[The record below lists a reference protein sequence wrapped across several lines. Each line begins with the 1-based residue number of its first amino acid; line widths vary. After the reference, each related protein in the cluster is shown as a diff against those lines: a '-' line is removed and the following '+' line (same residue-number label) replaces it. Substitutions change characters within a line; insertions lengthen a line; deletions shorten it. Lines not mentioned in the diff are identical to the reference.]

1 MLQLYQD
8 FLWQTG
14 DRNLAMPKI
23 EPLLKSEAI
32 DDDDDGS
39 SKKIE
44 NEATSQLVAETE
56 VATEAVVEKKPEQE
70 AADNDENADNA
81 DNDEDLLFN
90 SFMITIKFKSKD
102 IKLPILVSTFVK
114 LMQQVNENSDRKF
127 DLKKTKYKK
136 VLTFIGINFNLSFK
150 NQLKNFFLFNNNKKQ
165 NNRWTLF

>member
-32 DDDDDGS
+32 DDDDGS

-165 NNRWTLF
+165 NNR

>member
-32 DDDDDGS
+32 DDDDGS

-44 NEATSQLVAETE
+44 NEATSQLVAEAE

-136 VLTFIGINFNLSFK
+136 VLIFIGINFNLSLFLK
-150 NQLKNFFLFNNNKKQ
+150 IHLKNFFS
-165 NNRWTLF
+165 